1 VNHAVVYLTKTGH
14 SKKIAEAIASALSL
28 SALDIKTRPVIGE
41 VDLLFIV
48 GGLYG
53 KQSDPMMLEFVKGLS
68 PKQIKKAVLVT
79 SSANGSL
86 KQAAVRTALESR
98 GIQVAP
104 EEYCCKGSFL
114 FFFLGHPNSEEIE
127 GAVSFSKSF
136 LTRD

>member
-1 VNHAVVYLTKTGH
+1 MNHAVVYLTKTGH
-14 SKKIAEAIASALSL
+14 SKDRLGDRFRRRALG
-28 SALDIKTRPVIGE
+28 LDIKTRPAIGE
-41 VDLLFIV
+41 VDLLLSLAAFWQT
-48 GGLYG
+48 
-53 KQSDPMMLEFVKGLS
+53 KRPMMLEFVKGLS
-68 PKQIKKAVLVT
+68 PKQIKKRSGDV
-79 SSANGSL
+79 SANGSL

-98 GIQVAP
+98 GIRVAP

>member
-1 VNHAVVYLTKTGH
+1 MNHAVVYLTKTGH
-14 SKKIAEAIASALSL
+14 SKKIASAIASALSL
-28 SALDIKTRPVIGE
+28 SALDIKTRPAIGE

-86 KQAAVRTALESR
+86 KQAAVRTALE
-98 GIQVAP
+98 
-104 EEYCCKGSFL
+104 
-114 FFFLGHPNSEEIE
+114 
-127 GAVSFSKSF
+127 
-136 LTRD
+136 